1 MVDDGLKNKVV
12 GKRTSWKSILEE
24 SEEHSKEIDTSL
36 LNGYWI
42 IDHVSKNNEVF
53 ELNDIVLVDFYNI
66 IDGSGWRKKVKPLIN
81 NTYQSS
87 NSTVF
92 FKLFRNNKKISLIF
106 KTPWD
111 KWEEELIKLDSISLI
126 LKIKDKAYHYNRI
139 K

>member
-1 MVDDGLKNKVV
+1 MKYLNYNIKKKYICLLFFIFFGCNN
-12 GKRTSWKSILEE
+12 
-24 SEEHSKEIDTSL
+24 SKEIDTSL

-53 ELNDIVLVDFYNI
+53 ELNGIVLADFYKI